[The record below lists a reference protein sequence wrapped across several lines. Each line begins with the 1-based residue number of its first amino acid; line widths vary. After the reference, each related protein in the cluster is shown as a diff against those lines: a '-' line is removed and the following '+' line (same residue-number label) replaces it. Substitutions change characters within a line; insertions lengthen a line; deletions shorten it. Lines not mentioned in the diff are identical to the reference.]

1 MVQAAKTGGGLGGL
15 GFAIMALLQL
25 SPWARAMAAEA
36 PAAPDALTVEWQGK
50 HPCERLYEDAQ
61 IRVLRCTFPPS
72 AVHLRHSHPGYL
84 TYVLTGGQGQ
94 ITDAGGERQSTTTA
108 DRLIPSKPL
117 AWHEY
122 KNVGNTTTSYLI
134 IEKKYEPVP
143 AVATGGPAK

>member
-25 SPWARAMAAEA
+25 APWARAMAAEAPAA

-94 ITDAGGERQSTTTA
+94 ITDAGGERQST
-108 DRLIPSKPL
+108 
-117 AWHEY
+117 

-143 AVATGGPAK
+143 AVGPGGPAK